1 MLKKTVDSIRKTEL
15 EASKLVEDAAVQV
28 SEKRKMAH
36 VQAKKN
42 QEEAIA
48 EAHVQANQA
57 LLEAKAKGEL
67 MLQAAQ
73 QEAVNEANAL
83 RESIAKKE
91 AKAIRLVIEHL
102 I

>member
-28 SEKRKMAH
+28 VEKRKMAH